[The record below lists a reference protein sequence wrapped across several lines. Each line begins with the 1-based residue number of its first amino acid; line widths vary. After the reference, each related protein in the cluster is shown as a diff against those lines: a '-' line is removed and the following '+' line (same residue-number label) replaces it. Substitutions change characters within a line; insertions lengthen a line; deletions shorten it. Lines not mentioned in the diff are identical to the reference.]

1 MEVRVPAEKFTS
13 GSDEADG
20 ARYNGVIV
28 VVDFEVQP
36 YGAPGTSGQVPEETP
51 VVAEEDSQPLWDG
64 ENDLTV
70 RHLFEELFCGPIRPQ
85 QLTFLVATGTDTS
98 QFA

>member
-20 ARYNGVIV
+20 ARQNGVFI

-51 VVAEEDSQPLWDG
+51 VVAEEDSQALWDS

-70 RHLFEELFCGPIRPQ
+70 RDVFEKIFSGPIRP
-85 QLTFLVATGTDTS
+85 
-98 QFA
+98 